1 MFKIGDTVLYP
12 LHGAGVIQNIE
23 EKEILGEIK
32 SYYILKIPISDMTVM
47 VPVDADVGIRS
58 IVDAETAKNVISKIG
73 SLSLP
78 PEANL
83 KLLLILVGS

>member
-47 VPVDADVGIRS
+47 VP
-58 IVDAETAKNVISKIG
+58 
-73 SLSLP
+73 
-78 PEANL
+78 
-83 KLLLILVGS
+83 